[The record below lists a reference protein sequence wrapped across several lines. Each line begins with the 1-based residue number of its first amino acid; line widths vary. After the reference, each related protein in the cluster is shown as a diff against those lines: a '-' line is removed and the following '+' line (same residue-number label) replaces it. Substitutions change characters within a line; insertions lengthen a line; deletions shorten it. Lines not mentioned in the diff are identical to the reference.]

1 MHEWWEPDKLTI
13 ILAALRQLRS
23 QRRVY
28 LHATHHGWKLL

>member
-23 QRRVY
+23 KRRVY
-28 LHATHHGWKLL
+28 LHATAAGWRLL